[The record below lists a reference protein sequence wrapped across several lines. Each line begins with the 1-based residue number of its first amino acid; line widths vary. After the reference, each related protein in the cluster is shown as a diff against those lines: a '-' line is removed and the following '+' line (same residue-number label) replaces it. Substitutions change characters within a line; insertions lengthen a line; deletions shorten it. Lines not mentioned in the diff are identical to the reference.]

1 MRALAVLLAV
11 VMAGVAGDAHAHK
24 TGVRRLVMVEP
35 SGPQVLQVIVALRV
49 PAGRARKA
57 IELLA
62 DHDRD
67 GRLAPKERA
76 EVESVLVSRA
86 LDGLVLHAGTSTLTL
101 ARTSAK
107 LKTDDG
113 PLELMILGV
122 ATLPDASAVELALS
136 TGAVGDPVDLVVLA
150 GTRPV
155 TSASRGTP
163 GAGGLKATLGVGD
176 RVSWKLPAEPR
187 APR

>member
-1 MRALAVLLAV
+1 MALLRWLLAV
-11 VMAGVAGDAHAHK
+11 ALAAPFAAGGEAFAHK
-24 TGVRRLVMVEP
+24 TGVKRLVMVEP
-35 SGPQVLQVIVALRV
+35 SGPRELQVIVALRV

-62 DHDRD
+62 DVNRD
-67 GRLAPKERA
+67 GQLQPNERA
-76 EVESVLVSRA
+76 EVESVLVARA

-107 LKTDDG
+107 LKTATG

-122 ATLPDASAVELALS
+122 ATLPSASTTDLALT
-136 TGAVGDPVDLVVLA
+136 TGTVGDPVDLVVLA

-155 TSASRGTP
+155 TSATRGAPTD
-163 GAGGLKATLGVGD
+163 GALKATLGLGD
-176 RVSWKLPAEPR
+176 RVAWKIR
-187 APR
+187 